1 MEAKLNTALP
11 TQREKRLHKVLLPVS
26 QYDNSPPLSASQYLL
41 PVYPDCPNRYFR
53 ATIQYL
59 TTLASLPKGSTLQDY
74 TELRELGFRG
84 GLETHQ
90 QLATSGKLFCRCP
103 AKIRNDEHDQEIL
116 RHMRPTLSEFGEYD
130 GTALMEFKTKKQVHY
145 LLYNDSVCTYEM
157 DDTPPFQANPE
168 AIKSALQLAMMFN
181 MSLVDELH
189 ITRKQYLDGSI
200 PTGFQRTAI
209 VGVNGVIPFLG
220 RELHFLQMTME
231 EDACR
236 EVSDIGHHV
245 FYRTDRLSIPLVEPV
260 TAPELYTPAE
270 MAIAAKLIGE
280 TMRSTHLVRRGIG
293 SVRQDVNVSIRGGTR
308 IEIKGV
314 AKIGYIEALSR
325 IEGYRQKALLDLRH
339 QLKASEFTP
348 DSFRPEYTLL
358 DKISTAGEGFNP
370 HELESGNH
378 RAAVMVLPGF
388 KRFTDWPTQP
398 DLSFLDELRGRVRVI
413 ACIEHNPV
421 LNYATEALK
430 VKMNLTPEDA
440 ALVFAGPEEDL
451 ETAAKEICIR
461 IEEAFQGIPPETRQ
475 AVSGGNTD
483 FERILPGAD
492 RMYPDTDLPPQPIS
506 TDTFHK
512 LQKLLPKKPWERREI
527 YRKLGLSDHLMDRL
541 LNLELC
547 DLFDDLLN
555 ITEMKPK
562 PLASLL
568 ADRMRGS
575 RRAGIDWI
583 KTLNEDGIRDAV
595 VWCSNNGITAKGSR
609 YILDWLSENPG
620 CAPEKAFKA
629 VKPA

>member
-1 MEAKLNTALP
+1 M
-11 TQREKRLHKVLLPVS
+11 R
-26 QYDNSPPLSASQYLL
+26 
-41 PVYPDCPNRYFR
+41 
-53 ATIQYL
+53 
-59 TTLASLPKGSTLQDY
+59 DY

-90 QLATSGKLFCRCP
+90 QLATAGKLFCRCSTR
-103 AKIRNDEHDQEIL
+103 IRNDEHHQEIL

-168 AIKSALQLAMMFN
+168 AINYSLQLAMMFN

-220 RELHFLQMTME
+220 RKLHFIQMSME

-245 FYRTDRLSIPLVEPV
+245 VYRTDRLSIPLVEPV
-260 TAPELYTPAE
+260 TAPELYTPLE

-314 AKIGYIEALSR
+314 AKIGYIESLSR
-325 IEGYRQKALLDLRH
+325 IEAYRQKALLDLRH
-339 QLKASEFTP
+339 QLRSSDFTADHYKPEF
-348 DSFRPEYTLL
+348 TLL
-358 DKISTAGEGFNP
+358 DRIPTAGEGFNP
-370 HELESGNH
+370 EILETRNH
-378 RAAVMVLPGF
+378 KAAVMVLPGF
-388 KRFTDWPTQP
+388 EKYANWPTQP
-398 DLSFLDELRGRVRVI
+398 GLTFLDELCGRVRVI
-413 ACIEHNPV
+413 ACIQYNPV
-421 LNYATEALK
+421 LTRATETLRAN
-430 VKMNLTPEDA
+430 MNLSPEDT

-451 ETAAKEICIR
+451 ETTVKEICIR

-475 AVSGGNTD
+475 ALPGGNTD

-492 RMYPDTDLPPQPIS
+492 RMYPDTDLPPQPIPAE
-506 TDTFHK
+506 TFNS
-512 LQKLLPKKPWERREI
+512 LQKLLPRKPWERRDI
-527 YRKLGLSDHLMDRL
+527 YRKLGLSNHLMDRL

-547 DLFDDLLN
+547 DLYDDLLAS
-555 ITEMKPK
+555 TDLKPK

-575 RRAGIDWI
+575 RRAGKDWI
-583 KTLNEDGIRDAV
+583 KVLKEDRIRDTI
-595 VWCSNNGITAKGSR
+595 VWCSENGITVKGAWH
-609 YILDWLSENPG
+609 ILDWISENPG
-620 CAPEKAFKA
+620 RTPEEAFKV

>member
-1 MEAKLNTALP
+1 
-11 TQREKRLHKVLLPVS
+11 
-26 QYDNSPPLSASQYLL
+26 
-41 PVYPDCPNRYFR
+41 
-53 ATIQYL
+53 
-59 TTLASLPKGSTLQDY
+59 LQDY
-74 TELRELGFRG
+74 TELRDLGFRG

-90 QLATSGKLFCRCP
+90 QLATAGKLFCRCP
-103 AKIRNDEHDQEIL
+103 AMIRNDSHHQELL

-157 DDTPPFQANPE
+157 DDTPPFQANTE
-168 AIKSALQLAMMFN
+168 AVRIALQLAMMFN

-220 RELHFLQMTME
+220 RELHFIQMSME

-236 EVSDIGHHV
+236 EVSDQGHHV
-245 FYRTDRLSIPLVEPV
+245 VFRTDRLSIPLVEPV
-260 TAPELYTPAE
+260 TAPELYTPHE
-270 MAIAAKLIGE
+270 MGLAAKLVGE

-314 AKIGYIEALSR
+314 SKIGYIEALSKT
-325 IEGYRQKALLDLRH
+325 EGYRQKALLDLRH
-339 QLKASEFTP
+339 QLRTSDFTP
-348 DSFRPEYTLL
+348 ESFRPEYTVLNKL
-358 DKISTAGEGFNP
+358 FSAEEGFDP
-370 HELESGNH
+370 DYLSSRNH
-378 RAAVMVLPGF
+378 KAAVMIIPGF
-388 KRFTDWPTQP
+388 NRFLKWPTQP
-398 DLSFLDELRGRVRVI
+398 GTDFLSELRGRVRVI
-413 ACIEHNPV
+413 ACLEGNPV
-421 LNYATEALK
+421 LREAGEALRAQLD
-430 VKMNLTPEDA
+430 LTPPDV
-440 ALVFAGPEEDL
+440 ALVFAGPDEDL
-451 ETAAKEICIR
+451 ETAAKEIVIR
-461 IEEAFQGIPPETRQ
+461 IQEAFAGIPPETRQ
-475 AVSGGNTD
+475 ALPGGNTD

-492 RMYPDTDLPPQPIS
+492 RMYPDTDLPPQPIPA
-506 TDTFHK
+506 DTFDK

-547 DLFDDLLN
+547 DLYDDLLKS
-555 ITEMKPK
+555 TEFKPK

-575 RRAGIDWI
+575 KRAGMDWM
-583 KTLNEDGIRDAV
+583 KALQAEGVRDAL
-595 VWCSNNGITAKGSR
+595 VWCSRKGLTPMGSR
-609 YILDWLSENPG
+609 YILDWMSEKPG
-620 CAPEKAFKA
+620 SAPEDAFTA

>member
-1 MEAKLNTALP
+1 M
-11 TQREKRLHKVLLPVS
+11 R
-26 QYDNSPPLSASQYLL
+26 
-41 PVYPDCPNRYFR
+41 
-53 ATIQYL
+53 
-59 TTLASLPKGSTLQDY
+59 DY

-90 QLATSGKLFCRCP
+90 QLATAGKLFCRCSTR
-103 AKIRNDEHDQEIL
+103 IRNDEHHQEIL

-168 AIKSALQLAMMFN
+168 AINYSLQLAMMFN

-220 RELHFLQMTME
+220 RKLHFIQMSME

-245 FYRTDRLSIPLVEPV
+245 VYRTDRLSIPLVEPV
-260 TAPELYTPAE
+260 TAPELYTPLE

-314 AKIGYIEALSR
+314 AKIGYIESLSR
-325 IEGYRQKALLDLRH
+325 IEAYRQKALLDLRH
-339 QLKASEFTP
+339 QLRSSDFTADHYKPEFT
-348 DSFRPEYTLL
+348 LL
-358 DKISTAGEGFNP
+358 NRITTAGEGFNP
-370 HELESGNH
+370 EILETRNH
-378 RAAVMVLPGF
+378 KAAVMVLPGF
-388 KRFTDWPTQP
+388 EKYANWPTQP
-398 DLSFLDELRGRVRVI
+398 GLTFLDELRGRVRVI
-413 ACIEHNPV
+413 ACIQYNPV
-421 LNYATEALK
+421 LTGATETLRAN
-430 VKMNLTPEDA
+430 MNLSPEDA

-451 ETAAKEICIR
+451 ETTVKEICIR
-461 IEEAFQGIPPETRQ
+461 IEEAFQEVPPETRQ
-475 AVSGGNTD
+475 ALPGGNTD

-492 RMYPDTDLPPQPIS
+492 RMYPDTDLPPQPIPAE
-506 TDTFHK
+506 TFNS
-512 LQKLLPKKPWERREI
+512 LQKLLPRKPWERRDI
-527 YRKLGLSDHLMDRL
+527 YRKLGLSNHLMDRL

-547 DLFDDLLN
+547 DLYDDLLASADL
-555 ITEMKPK
+555 KPK

-575 RRAGIDWI
+575 RRAGKDWL
-583 KTLNEDGIRDAV
+583 KVLKEDRIRDTI
-595 VWCSNNGITAKGSR
+595 VWCSENGITAKGAWH
-609 YILDWLSENPG
+609 ILDWISENPG
-620 CAPEKAFKA
+620 LTPEEAFKV

>member
-1 MEAKLNTALP
+1 M
-11 TQREKRLHKVLLPVS
+11 
-26 QYDNSPPLSASQYLL
+26 
-41 PVYPDCPNRYFR
+41 
-53 ATIQYL
+53 
-59 TTLASLPKGSTLQDY
+59 QDY

-90 QLATSGKLFCRCP
+90 QLATAGKLFCRCSTT
-103 AKIRNDEHDQEIL
+103 IRNDEHHQEIL

-168 AIKSALQLAMMFN
+168 AIQSALQLAMMFN

-220 RELHFLQMTME
+220 RDLHFIQMSME

-245 FYRTDRLSIPLVEPV
+245 IYRTDRLSIPLVEPV
-260 TAPELYTPAE
+260 TAPELQTPWE
-270 MAIAAKLIGE
+270 MALAAKLIGE

-314 AKIGYIEALSR
+314 AKIGYIESLSR
-325 IEGYRQKALLDLRH
+325 IEAYRQKALLDLRH
-339 QLKASEFTP
+339 QLRTSESTP
-348 DSFRPEYTLL
+348 EDFKPEFLML
-358 DKISTAGEGFNP
+358 DKIPSAGEGFDP
-370 HELESGNH
+370 DRLDSKKH
-378 RAAVMVLPGF
+378 RAAVMILPGF
-388 KRFTDWPTQP
+388 TKFLLWPTQP
-398 DLSFLDELRGRVRVI
+398 GVTFLDELRGRIRVI
-413 ACIEHNPV
+413 ACLEYNPV
-421 LNYATEALK
+421 LAQASEILRAG
-430 VKMNLTPEDA
+430 MNILPEDA

-451 ETAAKEICIR
+451 ETTVKEICIR
-461 IEEAFQGIPPETRQ
+461 IEEAFIGIPPETRQ
-475 AVSGGNTD
+475 ALPGGNTD

-492 RMYPDTDLPPQPIS
+492 RMYPDTDLPPQPIPA
-506 TDTFHK
+506 DTFLK
-512 LQKLLPKKPWERREI
+512 LEKLLPKKPWERREM
-527 YRKLGLSDHLMDRL
+527 YTRLGLSDHLIDRL

-547 DLFDDLLN
+547 DLYDDLLEV
-555 ITEMKPK
+555 TDMKPC

-575 RRAGIDWI
+575 RRAGKDWI
-583 KTLNEDGIRDAV
+583 HNLEEKGIRDTV
-595 VWCSNNGITAKGSR
+595 VWCSRNGVTAKGAWHV
-609 YILDWLSENPG
+609 LDWMACNPG
-620 CAPEKAFKA
+620 CTPEQAFKM

>member
-1 MEAKLNTALP
+1 M
-11 TQREKRLHKVLLPVS
+11 
-26 QYDNSPPLSASQYLL
+26 
-41 PVYPDCPNRYFR
+41 
-53 ATIQYL
+53 
-59 TTLASLPKGSTLQDY
+59 QDY

-90 QLATSGKLFCRCP
+90 QLATAGKLFCRCST
-103 AKIRNDEHDQEIL
+103 KIRNDEHHQEIL

-168 AIKSALQLAMMFN
+168 AINSALQLAMMFN

-220 RELHFLQMTME
+220 RELHFIQMSME

-245 FYRTDRLSIPLVEPV
+245 IFRTDRLSIPLVEPV
-260 TAPELYTPAE
+260 TAPELYTPLE

-314 AKIGYIEALSR
+314 AKIGYIESLSK
-325 IEGYRQKALLDLRH
+325 IEAYRQKALLDLRH
-339 QLKASEFTP
+339 ELRASDLTSAHFKPEFTV
-348 DSFRPEYTLL
+348 L
-358 DKISTAGEGFNP
+358 DKIQAEGEGFDP
-370 HELESGNH
+370 DDLDSRGHK
-378 RAAVMVLPGF
+378 AALMILPGF
-388 KRFTDWPTQP
+388 KKYIDWPTQP
-398 DLSFLDELRGRVRVI
+398 GLSFIDELRGRVRVI
-413 ACIEHNPV
+413 ACLEYHPV
-421 LNYATEALK
+421 LQCATDTLRSL
-430 VKMNLTPEDA
+430 MNLSTEDA
-440 ALVFAGPEEDL
+440 ALVFSGPAEDL
-451 ETAAKEICIR
+451 ETAVKEICIR

-475 AVSGGNTD
+475 ALPGGNTD

-492 RMYPDTDLPPQPIS
+492 RMYPDTDLPPQPIPA
-506 TDTFHK
+506 DTFAR
-512 LQKLLPKKPWERREI
+512 LQKLLPKKPWERREV
-527 YRKLGLSDHLMDRL
+527 YEKLGLSDHLIDRL

-547 DLFDDLLN
+547 DLYDNLLSTCDLR
-555 ITEMKPK
+555 PV

-575 RRAGIDWI
+575 RRAGCDWM
-583 KTLNEDGIRDAV
+583 KTLKKEGIHNTI
-595 VWCSNNGITAKGSR
+595 VWCSENGVTAKGSR
-609 YILDWLSENPG
+609 HILDWMSEKSG
-620 CAPEKAFKA
+620 RTPEEAFKT

>member
-1 MEAKLNTALP
+1 
-11 TQREKRLHKVLLPVS
+11 
-26 QYDNSPPLSASQYLL
+26 
-41 PVYPDCPNRYFR
+41 
-53 ATIQYL
+53 
-59 TTLASLPKGSTLQDY
+59 LQDY

-90 QLATSGKLFCRCP
+90 QLATAGKLFCRCST
-103 AKIRNDEHDQEIL
+103 KIRNDEHDQEIL

-168 AIKSALQLAMMFN
+168 AINSALQLAMMFN

-220 RELHFLQMTME
+220 RELHFIQMSME

-236 EVSDIGHHV
+236 EVSDIGHDV
-245 FYRTDRLSIPLVEPV
+245 VYRTDRLSIPLVEPV
-260 TAPELYTPAE
+260 TAPELYTPLE

-280 TMRSTHLVRRGIG
+280 TLRSTHLVRRGIG

-314 AKIGYIEALSR
+314 AKIGYIESLSR
-325 IEGYRQKALLDLRH
+325 IEAYRQKALLDLRDD
-339 QLKASEFTP
+339 LLTSSFTSGDFKPEFTVL
-348 DSFRPEYTLL
+348 E
-358 DKISTAGEGFNP
+358 KIQAEGEGFDP
-370 HELESGNH
+370 DKLDSRGHK
-378 RAAVMVLPGF
+378 AALMILPGF
-388 KRFTDWPTQP
+388 NKYIDWPTQP
-398 DLSFLDELRGRVRVI
+398 GLSFLDELRGRVRVI
-413 ACIEHNPV
+413 ACLENHPV
-421 LNYATEALK
+421 LDCATDVLK
-430 VKMNLTPEDA
+430 SHMNLSPDDT
-440 ALVFAGPEEDL
+440 ALVFAGPEDDL
-451 ETAAKEICIR
+451 ETTVKEICIR
-461 IEEAFQGIPPETRQ
+461 IEEAFLGVPPETRQ
-475 AVSGGNTD
+475 ALPGGNTD

-492 RMYPDTDLPPQPIS
+492 RMYPDTDLPPQPIPA
-506 TDTFHK
+506 DTFAR
-512 LQKLLPKKPWERREI
+512 LQELLPPKPWERRDD
-527 YRKLGLSDHLMDRL
+527 YKKLGLSDHLIDRL

-547 DLFDDLLN
+547 DLYDNLLLS
-555 ITEMKPK
+555 TQLKPK

-575 RRAGIDWI
+575 RRSGCDWMN
-583 KTLNEDGIRDAV
+583 TLEEDGIKDAV
-595 VWCSNNGITAKGSR
+595 VWCSGNGITAKGAWHV
-609 YILDWLSENPG
+609 LDWMSENPG
-620 CAPEKAFKA
+620 CTPEEAFKA

>member
-1 MEAKLNTALP
+1 M
-11 TQREKRLHKVLLPVS
+11 
-26 QYDNSPPLSASQYLL
+26 
-41 PVYPDCPNRYFR
+41 
-53 ATIQYL
+53 
-59 TTLASLPKGSTLQDY
+59 QDY
-74 TELRELGFRG
+74 TELRELGFKG

-90 QLATSGKLFCRCP
+90 QLATAGKLFCRCSTT
-103 AKIRNDEHDQEIL
+103 IRNDEHHQEIL

-157 DDTPPFQANPE
+157 DDTPPFQTNPE
-168 AIKSALQLAMMFN
+168 AINTALQLAMMFN

-220 RELHFLQMTME
+220 RELHFIQMSME

-245 FYRTDRLSIPLVEPV
+245 VYRTDRLSIPLVEPV
-260 TAPELYTPAE
+260 TAPELYTPLE

-314 AKIGYIEALSR
+314 AKISYIEALSR
-325 IEGYRQKALLDLRH
+325 IEAYRQKALLDLRG
-339 QLKASEFTP
+339 QLKESDLTENSFKAEFT
-348 DSFRPEYTLL
+348 LL
-358 DKISTAGEGFNP
+358 NKIQTAGEGFAP
-370 HELESGNH
+370 DSLEKKNH
-378 RAAVMVLPGF
+378 KAAVMILPEF
-388 KRFTDWPTQP
+388 SNFIKWPTQP
-398 DLSFLDELRGRVRVI
+398 GLSFLDELRGRIRVI
-413 ACIEHNPV
+413 ACLEYNPV
-421 LNYATEALK
+421 LMEATDILRTD
-430 VKMNLTPEDA
+430 MNISPEDT

-451 ETAAKEICIR
+451 ETTVKEICIR
-461 IEEAFQGIPPETRQ
+461 ISEAFQGVPPETRQ
-475 AVSGGNTD
+475 ALAGGNTD

-492 RMYPDTDLPPQPIS
+492 RMYPDTDLPPQPIPA
-506 TDTFHK
+506 DTFPR
-512 LQKLLPKKPWERREI
+512 LEKLLPPKPWERRLI
-527 YRKLGLSDHLMDRL
+527 YRQLGLSDHLMDRL

-547 DLFDDLLN
+547 DLYDDLLAT
-555 ITEMKPK
+555 IDYQPK

-575 RRAGIDWI
+575 RRAGKDWKKALKETGI
-583 KTLNEDGIRDAV
+583 KDTI
-595 VWCSNNGITAKGSR
+595 VWCAQNGVTEKGAWH
-609 YILDWLSENPG
+609 ILDWLSINPDST
-620 CAPEKAFKA
+620 PEEAFKA

>member
-1 MEAKLNTALP
+1 M
-11 TQREKRLHKVLLPVS
+11 
-26 QYDNSPPLSASQYLL
+26 
-41 PVYPDCPNRYFR
+41 
-53 ATIQYL
+53 
-59 TTLASLPKGSTLQDY
+59 QDY

-90 QLATSGKLFCRCP
+90 QLATAGKLFCRCST
-103 AKIRNDEHDQEIL
+103 KIRNDEHHQEIL

-168 AIKSALQLAMMFN
+168 AINSALQLAMMFN

-220 RELHFLQMTME
+220 RDLHFIQMSME

-245 FYRTDRLSIPLVEPV
+245 VYRTDRLSIPLVEPV
-260 TAPELYTPAE
+260 TAPELYTPLE

-314 AKIGYIEALSR
+314 AKIGYIESLSR
-325 IEGYRQKALLDLRH
+325 IEAYRQKALLDLRH
-339 QLKASEFTP
+339 ELRTSDLTAAHFKPEFTML
-348 DSFRPEYTLL
+348 E
-358 DKISTAGEGFNP
+358 KIQTEGEGFDP
-370 HELESGNH
+370 DQLDSRGHK
-378 RAAVMVLPGF
+378 AALMILPGF
-388 KRFTDWPTQP
+388 KKHIHWPTQP
-398 DLSFLDELRGRVRVI
+398 GLSFIDELRGRVRVI
-413 ACIEHNPV
+413 ACLEYQPV
-421 LNYATEALK
+421 LQCATDTLRSH
-430 VKMNLTPEDA
+430 MNLSPEDA

-451 ETAAKEICIR
+451 ETTVKEICIR

-475 AVSGGNTD
+475 ALSGGNTD

-492 RMYPDTDLPPQPIS
+492 RMYPDTDLPPQPIPA
-506 TDTFHK
+506 DTFTR
-512 LQKLLPKKPWERREI
+512 LQKLLPEKPWERREV
-527 YRKLGLSDHLMDRL
+527 YQKLGLSDHLIDRL

-547 DLFDDLLN
+547 DLYDNLLS
-555 ITEMKPK
+555 TCELRPA

-575 RRAGIDWI
+575 RRAGFDWM
-583 KTLNEDGIRDAV
+583 KTLKEEGIHNTI
-595 VWCSNNGITAKGSR
+595 VWCSENGVTAKGSWH
-609 YILDWLSENPG
+609 ILDWMSENRG
-620 CAPEKAFKA
+620 FTPEEAFKA

>member
-1 MEAKLNTALP
+1 M
-11 TQREKRLHKVLLPVS
+11 
-26 QYDNSPPLSASQYLL
+26 
-41 PVYPDCPNRYFR
+41 
-53 ATIQYL
+53 
-59 TTLASLPKGSTLQDY
+59 KGIILQDY

-90 QLATSGKLFCRCP
+90 QLATEGKLFCRCST
-103 AKIRNDEHDQEIL
+103 KIRNDEHHQEIL

-168 AIKSALQLAMMFN
+168 AIDSALQLAMMFN

-220 RELHFLQMTME
+220 RELHFIQMSME

-245 FYRTDRLSIPLVEPV
+245 IFRTDRLSIPLVEPV
-260 TAPELYTPAE
+260 TAPELYTPLE

-325 IEGYRQKALLDLRH
+325 IEAYRQKALLDLRH
-339 QLKASEFTP
+339 ELQTSDLTTSHFKPEFTMLE
-348 DSFRPEYTLL
+348 DIQA
-358 DKISTAGEGFNP
+358 KGEGFDPEHLNSTG
-370 HELESGNH
+370 HK
-378 RAAVMVLPGF
+378 AALMILPGF
-388 KRFTDWPTQP
+388 KKLIHWPTQP
-398 DLSFLDELRGRVRVI
+398 GLSFIDELRGRVRVI
-413 ACIEHNPV
+413 ACLEYNPV
-421 LNYATEALK
+421 LQCATDTLRSHI
-430 VKMNLTPEDA
+430 NLSTEDA

-451 ETAAKEICIR
+451 ETAVKEICIR
-461 IEEAFQGIPPETRQ
+461 IEEAFKGIPPETRQ
-475 AVSGGNTD
+475 ALNGGNTD

-492 RMYPDTDLPPQPIS
+492 RMYPDTDLPPQPIPD
-506 TDTFHK
+506 DTFAR
-512 LQKLLPKKPWERREI
+512 LQKLLPEKPWERRDV
-527 YRKLGLSDHLMDRL
+527 YKKLGLSDHLIDRL

-547 DLFDDLLN
+547 DLYDNLLSAC
-555 ITEMKPK
+555 EFRPA

-575 RRAGIDWI
+575 RRAGFDWM
-583 KTLNEDGIRDAV
+583 KTLKEEGIHSTI
-595 VWCSNNGITAKGSR
+595 VWCSENGVTAKGSWH
-609 YILDWLSENPG
+609 ILDWMSENSG
-620 CAPEKAFKA
+620 CTPKEAFNA

>member
-1 MEAKLNTALP
+1 M
-11 TQREKRLHKVLLPVS
+11 
-26 QYDNSPPLSASQYLL
+26 
-41 PVYPDCPNRYFR
+41 
-53 ATIQYL
+53 
-59 TTLASLPKGSTLQDY
+59 QDY
-74 TELRELGFRG
+74 SELRELGFRG

-103 AKIRNDEHDQEIL
+103 ARIRNDHHHQEIL

-168 AIKSALQLAMMFN
+168 AIQSALQLAMMFN

-209 VGVNGVIPFLG
+209 VGVNGIIPFLG
-220 RELHFLQMTME
+220 RELHFIQMTME

-236 EVSDIGHHV
+236 EVSDVGHHV
-245 FYRTDRLSIPLVEPV
+245 VYRTDRLSIPLVEPV

-314 AKIGYIEALSR
+314 AKIGYIESLSR
-325 IEGYRQKALLDLRH
+325 IEAYRQKSLLDLRH
-339 QLKASEFTP
+339 QLRTSESTA
-348 DSFRPEYTLL
+348 DSFKPEYTLL
-358 DKISTAGEGFNP
+358 DKISTAGEGFIP
-370 HELESGNH
+370 GELESRNH
-378 RAAVMVLPGF
+378 RSAVMVLSGF
-388 KRFTDWPTQP
+388 KKYADWPTQP
-398 DLSFLDELRGRVRVI
+398 GLSFLDELRGRIRVI
-413 ACIEHNPV
+413 ACLEYNPV
-421 LNYATEALK
+421 LKYATEALRT
-430 VKMNLTPEDA
+430 KMNLTQEDT

-451 ETAAKEICIR
+451 ETTAKEICIR
-461 IEEAFQGIPPETRQ
+461 IQEAFQGVPSETRQ
-475 AVSGGNTD
+475 ALSGGNTD

-492 RMYPDTDLPPQPIS
+492 RMYPDTDLPPQPIPAY
-506 TDTFHK
+506 TFKK
-512 LQKLLPKKPWERREI
+512 LQKLLPKKPWERRKI

-547 DLFDDLLN
+547 DLFDDLLKT
-555 ITEMKPK
+555 TEMKPK

-575 RRAGIDWI
+575 RRAGKDWM
-583 KTLNEDGIRDAV
+583 KTLGKEGIRDTAI
-595 VWCSNNGITAKGSR
+595 WCSKKGVTAKGSR
-609 YILDWLSENPG
+609 HILDWISENPG
-620 CAPEKAFKA
+620 CVPEEAFKT
-629 VKPA
+629 VKPD

>member
-1 MEAKLNTALP
+1 MHI
-11 TQREKRLHKVLLPVS
+11 RERT
-26 QYDNSPPLSASQYLL
+26 Y
-41 PVYPDCPNRYFR
+41 
-53 ATIQYL
+53 
-59 TTLASLPKGSTLQDY
+59 TLQDY
-74 TELRELGFRG
+74 TELRDLGFRG

-103 AKIRNDEHDQEIL
+103 ARIRNDKHHQELL

-157 DDTPPFQANPE
+157 DDTPPFKTNPH
-168 AIKSALQLAMMFN
+168 AVNSALQLAMMFN

-220 RELHFLQMTME
+220 RKLHFVQMSLE

-260 TAPELYTPAE
+260 TAPELYTPHE
-270 MAIAAKLIGE
+270 MALAAKLVGE

-293 SVRQDVNVSIRGGTR
+293 SVRQDVNVSIAGGTR

-314 AKIGYIEALSR
+314 PKISLIEPLSR
-325 IEGYRQKALLDLRH
+325 IEAYRQKALLDLRSDLR
-339 QLKASEFTP
+339 QS
-348 DSFRPEYTLL
+348 DIDPEALPA
-358 DKISTAGEGFNP
+358 DFVVIGEGDV
-370 HELESGNH
+370 EKT
-378 RAAVMVLPGF
+378 AAMTVPGF
-388 KRFTDWPTQP
+388 RKFADHSTQP
-398 DLSFLDELRGRVRVI
+398 GLTFLDELRGRVRVI
-413 ACIEHNPV
+413 ACLRHAPFVEEADEELRHKLQSSPEDAVFV
-421 LNYATEALK
+421 LRG
-430 VKMNLTPEDA
+430 TPEDLQTA
-440 ALVFAGPEEDL
+440 ALE
-451 ETAAKEICIR
+451 IR
-461 IEEAFQGIPPETRQ
+461 IRIREAFLGIPPETRQ
-475 AVSGGNTD
+475 AKPGGTTD

-492 RMYPDTDLPPQPIS
+492 RMYPDTDLPPQPIPA
-506 TDTFHK
+506 DTFDN
-512 LQKLLPKKPWERREI
+512 LAKLLPKKPWDRRTV
-527 YRKLGLSDHLMDRL
+527 YKRLGLSDHLMDRL

-547 DLFDDLLN
+547 DLYDSLILKVD
-555 ITEMKPK
+555 MKPA

-575 RRAGIDWI
+575 RRAGRDWM
-583 KTLNEDGIRDAV
+583 KVLGAEGISSAV
-595 VWCSNNGITAKGSR
+595 ISLSEKGVTAKGAAG
-609 YILDWLSENPG
+609 ILDLMALKNINVDE
-620 CAPEKAFKA
+620 AYQV
-629 VKPA
+629 VKPG

>member
-1 MEAKLNTALP
+1 M
-11 TQREKRLHKVLLPVS
+11 
-26 QYDNSPPLSASQYLL
+26 
-41 PVYPDCPNRYFR
+41 
-53 ATIQYL
+53 
-59 TTLASLPKGSTLQDY
+59 QDY

-90 QLATSGKLFCRCP
+90 QLATAGKLFCRC
-103 AKIRNDEHDQEIL
+103 ATRIRNDEHHQEIL

-157 DDTPPFQANPE
+157 DDTPPFHANPE
-168 AIKSALQLAMMFN
+168 AINSALQLAMMFN

-209 VGVNGVIPFLG
+209 VGVNGMIPFLG
-220 RELHFLQMTME
+220 RELHFIQMSME

-245 FYRTDRLSIPLVEPV
+245 IFRTDRLSIPLVEPV
-260 TAPELYTPAE
+260 TAPELRTPLE

-308 IEIKGV
+308 VEIKGV
-314 AKIGYIEALSR
+314 AKIGYIEPLSKT
-325 IEGYRQKALLDLRH
+325 EAYRQKALLDLRH
-339 QLKASEFTP
+339 QLKTSDLTADRFKPEFTV
-348 DSFRPEYTLL
+348 LK
-358 DKISTAGEGFNP
+358 KIPAAGEGFNP
-370 HELESGNH
+370 DKLESENH
-378 RAAVMVLPGF
+378 KAAVMILPGF
-388 KRFTDWPTQP
+388 KKFIDWPTQP
-398 DLSFLDELRGRVRVI
+398 GLSFLDELRGRIRVI
-413 ACIEHNPV
+413 ACLEYNPV
-421 LNYATEALK
+421 LTEATK
-430 VKMNLTPEDA
+430 VLRANMNIFPEDA

-451 ETAAKEICIR
+451 ETTVKEICIR
-461 IEEAFQGIPPETRQ
+461 IDEAFQGIPPETRQ
-475 AVSGGNTD
+475 ALPDGNTD

-492 RMYPDTDLPPQPIS
+492 RMYPDTDLPPQPIPAC
-506 TDTFHK
+506 TFDK
-512 LQKLLPKKPWERREI
+512 LQKLLPKKPWERRDI

-547 DLFDDLLN
+547 DLYDDLLTS
-555 ITEMKPK
+555 TELKPG

-575 RRAGIDWI
+575 RRAGKDWM
-583 KTLNEDGIRDAV
+583 KALDVNGIRDTV
-595 VWCSNNGITAKGSR
+595 IWCCKNGVTTKGAWFV
-609 YILDWLSENPG
+609 LDWMSENPG
-620 CAPEKAFKA
+620 CTPEEAFKV

>member
-1 MEAKLNTALP
+1 M
-11 TQREKRLHKVLLPVS
+11 
-26 QYDNSPPLSASQYLL
+26 
-41 PVYPDCPNRYFR
+41 
-53 ATIQYL
+53 
-59 TTLASLPKGSTLQDY
+59 QDY

-90 QLATSGKLFCRCP
+90 QLATAGKLFCRCSTS
-103 AKIRNDEHDQEIL
+103 IRNDEHHQEIL
-116 RHMRPTLSEFGEYD
+116 RHMRPTLSEFGVYD

-157 DDTPPFQANPE
+157 DDTPPFQANPD
-168 AIKSALQLAMMFN
+168 AINSALQLAMMFN

-209 VGVNGVIPFLG
+209 VGVNGMIPFLG
-220 RELHFLQMTME
+220 RDLHFIQMSME

-245 FYRTDRLSIPLVEPV
+245 IYRTDRLSIPLVEPV
-260 TAPELYTPAE
+260 TAPELETPLE

-314 AKIGYIEALSR
+314 SKIGYIESLSR
-325 IEGYRQKALLDLRH
+325 IEAYRQKALLDLRH
-339 QLKASEFTP
+339 ALKTSNLAPDRFKPEFNV
-348 DSFRPEYTLL
+348 L
-358 DKISTAGEGFNP
+358 DKIPSAGEGFDP
-370 HELESGNH
+370 EKLESKNH
-378 RAAVMVLPGF
+378 KAAVMILPGF
-388 KRFTDWPTQP
+388 KKFTDWPTQSG
-398 DLSFLDELRGRVRVI
+398 LSFLDELRGRVRVI
-413 ACIEHNPV
+413 ACLEYKPV
-421 LNYATEALK
+421 LNHASDILRSQL
-430 VKMNLTPEDA
+430 NLSPEDA

-451 ETAAKEICIR
+451 ETTVKEICIR

-475 AVSGGNTD
+475 ALPGGNTD

-492 RMYPDTDLPPQPIS
+492 RMYPDTDLPPQPIPAY
-506 TDTFHK
+506 TFDK
-512 LQKLLPKKPWERREI
+512 LQKLLPPKPWERRLM

-547 DLFDDLLN
+547 DLYDDLLAG
-555 ITEMKPK
+555 TEFKPK

-575 RRAGIDWI
+575 KRAGKDWVKKLKEI
-583 KTLNEDGIRDAV
+583 GVRDTL
-595 VWCSNNGITAKGSR
+595 VWCSDNSITTKGAR
-609 YILDWLSENPG
+609 HILDWMSDNPD
-620 CAPEKAFKA
+620 CTHEEAFKA
-629 VKPA
+629 TKPA